1 MGTVLSVAFNPS
13 APYLA
18 TSSMDNTAKLWR
30 LPSDGAVDPSNV
42 LTLTEHNDWKRFVPF
57 VPTGSVFSIMGPWMR
72 SVAFDP
78 TGRFLATSRDDSTV
92 RLWRVLPDGNVHPS
106 PIGILEG
113 HRHEVTSVAFH
124 PSGQFLATGS
134 GDYTVKLWRFPP
146 DRLNPECIETLTGHT
161 SPITSVA
168 FHSNGELLATG
179 SYDNTAKL
187 WDCSKI
193 NELLRREALTRA
205 SLSAKVIKDFTTGT
219 SDQGL
224 RFSNAAQG
232 RLGNPP
238 DTQENR
244 RKQAEITFKKYKGL
258 PREPISS
265 TPSNDFTQCDSCR
278 ANDVDAANWAA
289 VDPEY
294 GVFYNQMSKSRCT
307 ECLGESNE
315 ADTDQMPGGGRS
327 RKKLKK
333 RLSRKL
339 MIR

>member
-1 MGTVLSVAFNPS
+1 MDDTAKIWRLLSDGTVQQ
-13 APYLA
+13 
-18 TSSMDNTAKLWR
+18 
-30 LPSDGAVDPSNV
+30 SDV

-57 VPTGSVFSIMGPWMR
+57 VPTGSVFSIMGPWIR

-193 NELLRREALTRA
+193 NELLKKEALTHG
-205 SLSAKVIKDFTTGT
+205 SISAKVIKEFTTGNGVGLG
-219 SDQGL
+219 SESQL

-232 RLGNPP
+232 RIGNTP
-238 DTQENR
+238 DTQENK
-244 RKQAEITFKKYKGL
+244 RKQAEITGEKYVGL
-258 PREPISS
+258 LHEPLSL
-265 TPSNDFTQCDSCR
+265 TQCDRCR
-278 ANDVDAANWAA
+278 TVDVEAA
-289 VDPEY
+289 VRAAADPQCIDCP
-294 GVFYNQMSKSRCT
+294 GVAKVVN
-307 ECLGESNE
+307 
-315 ADTDQMPGGGRS
+315 TDKMPGGRMS
-327 RKKLKK
+327 RKKVNK
-333 RLSRKL
+333 RLSRK
-339 MIR
+339 